1 MNTVAKSQAQ
11 SAAIVA
17 KQLIPVL
24 TDNTIR
30 SPLSLHAT
38 SGEVI
43 CFIGTDR
50 KVLDQYI
57 RTLAGIHP
65 IAKGSLEIFQ
75 QPIETIPA
83 KAWSSIR
90 TQLAYISRDVPLLS
104 VLSGL
109 NNVIFPA
116 LYHGQMQ
123 RDEAITKAHDIFTAL
138 GYSGDNSE
146 LPAFMEPLDKIQLAL
161 ARAVML
167 DPKVLLLDDPWYS
180 LDPHEYS
187 KLNDFFHMWVQAGA
201 IIMATSN
208 MSFVKKYA
216 TQLYFVGRKE
226 VFEFTSWSAMCHS
239 EAEEIRHYLR
249 QHSE

>member
-1 MNTVAKSQAQ
+1 MNTLTNHQAA
-11 SAAIVA
+11 SPAIVA
-17 KQLIPVL
+17 KMLIPAF
-24 TDNTIR
+24 TDNSVR
-30 SPLSLHAT
+30 SPLSVST
-38 SGEVI
+38 TTGEVV
-43 CFIGTDR
+43 CFMGTDR
-50 KVLDQYI
+50 KILDQYI

-75 QPIETIPA
+75 QPIENIPA
-83 KAWSSIR
+83 KAWSFIR

-109 NNVIFPA
+109 NNVVFPS
-116 LYHGQMQ
+116 LYHGQLQ
-123 RDEAITKAHDIFTAL
+123 RDEAIAKASDIFNAL
-138 GYSGDNSE
+138 GYAGNKSE

-161 ARAVML
+161 ARAIML

-187 KLNDFFHMWVQAGA
+187 KLNDFFHHWVQAGA

-216 TQLYFVGRKE
+216 TQLYFVGRAE
-226 VFEFTSWSAMCHS
+226 VYEFTSWSAMCHS
-239 EAEEIRHYLR
+239 EAEEVRHYLR